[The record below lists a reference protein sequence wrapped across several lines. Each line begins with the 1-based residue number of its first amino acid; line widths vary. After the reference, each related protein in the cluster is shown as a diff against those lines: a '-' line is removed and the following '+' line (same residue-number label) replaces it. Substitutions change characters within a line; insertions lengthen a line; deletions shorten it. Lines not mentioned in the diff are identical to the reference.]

1 LIYLELSMSSEV
13 LSPLAK
19 RLREARKLAGLTQE
33 QLGIKAGLDESG
45 VSARMSQYENNVHTP
60 DFSFIKRVATVLNL
74 PTAYFYCEEDKLAQI
89 IKAFND

>member
-1 LIYLELSMSSEV
+1 MIYLELSMSSEV
-13 LSPLAK
+13 QSPLAK
-19 RLREARKLAGLTQE
+19 RLREARKNAGFTQE